1 MEQDVGFCKNFEN
14 YRQLDIFYLDKVCS
28 CTTDSKADTNNIK
41 SSSQSDGTCERLAEA
56 MIFDAN
62 LSDCAYVLLMVEEQR
77 EIFDPS
83 IQTSTRKR
91 LHV

>member
-14 YRQLDIFYLDKVCS
+14 YGRLDVFYLDEVCS
-28 CTTDSKADTNNIK
+28 CTTDSKADMNKIE

-56 MIFDAN
+56 MTFDAN
-62 LSDCAYVLLMVEEQR
+62 SSDCAYVLLMVEVRR
-77 EIFDPS
+77 EIVALS
-83 IQTSTRKR
+83 VQTSTRKR